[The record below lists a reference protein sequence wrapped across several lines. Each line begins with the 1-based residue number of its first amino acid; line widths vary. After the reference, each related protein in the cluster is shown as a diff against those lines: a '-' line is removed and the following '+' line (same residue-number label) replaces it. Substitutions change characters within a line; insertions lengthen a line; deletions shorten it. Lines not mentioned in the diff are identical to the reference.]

1 MVYQALFSGHA
12 GDEST
17 IVRTQAT
24 VLIDTGA
31 TQNFVGDRYVKRHD
45 LHSFPATPI
54 TVALADGKHLVADH
68 MVAMTLQFGKY
79 KYVQNVYVLPLGV
92 SADIIL
98 GMPWLY
104 SLGEFTCNMRN
115 HELSFVHRVGHGQPE
130 RIVLRA
136 QPEAPK
142 LAQSKV
148 LRYGQAIHQIRL
160 AQRLQRMREGPS
172 VEQCNAVRKAARRG
186 STNLYGYDHEDD
198 PRDPNPGEECKPWAN
213 LCYLLPSRDME
224 DKKGGQ
230 RKDTPLRQHKDA
242 PPRMGAYWP
251 RMEAYWPHSVSN
263 PG

>member
-12 GDEST
+12 GNEST

-45 LHSFPATPI
+45 LHSFPATPM

-115 HELSFVHRVGHGQPE
+115 HELPFVHRVGHGQPE

-160 AQRLQRMREGPS
+160 AQRLQ
-172 VEQCNAVRKAARRG
+172 
-186 STNLYGYDHEDD
+186 
-198 PRDPNPGEECKPWAN
+198 
-213 LCYLLPSRDME
+213 
-224 DKKGGQ
+224 
-230 RKDTPLRQHKDA
+230 
-242 PPRMGAYWP
+242 
-251 RMEAYWPHSVSN
+251 
-263 PG
+263 

>member
-1 MVYQALFSGHA
+1 MERLCTLKVVNSNGRILAVAAPSQDQLHNQAAPGRVGPRAMVYQALFSGHA

-17 IVRTQAT
+17 LVRTQAT

-45 LHSFPATPI
+45 LHSFPATPM

-115 HELSFVHRVGHGQPE
+115 HELSFVHRVGRGQPE

-160 AQRLQRMREGPS
+160 AQRLQ
-172 VEQCNAVRKAARRG
+172 
-186 STNLYGYDHEDD
+186 
-198 PRDPNPGEECKPWAN
+198 
-213 LCYLLPSRDME
+213 
-224 DKKGGQ
+224 
-230 RKDTPLRQHKDA
+230 
-242 PPRMGAYWP
+242 
-251 RMEAYWPHSVSN
+251 
-263 PG
+263 